1 MFNTEKL
8 SQLRTAIAS
17 RMFNLACN
25 IFGELDTNVQELFDI
40 LVEPAPPGRE
50 AVSIKMGRVLTDLAV
65 CYKDQWEKNPPPLID
80 YAVDSIVRDIDRI
93 VGEVTETEEDD
104 DDDVVEGEEAEEDEF
119 EDTFE
124 ETEWDPEDDEELDM
138 LDDDE
143 DDDDDEDE
151 KL

>member
-8 SQLRTAIAS
+8 SQLRTAVATY
-17 RMFNLACN
+17 MFNLACN

-40 LVEPAPPGRE
+40 LVEPTPPGRE
-50 AVSIKMGRVLTDLAV
+50 TVSIKMEKVLTDLAF
-65 CYKDQWEKNPPPLID
+65 CYKDQWEKNPPALFD
-80 YAVDSIVRDIDRI
+80 YVVDSIVRDIDRI

-104 DDDVVEGEEAEEDEF
+104 EDDVVEGEEAEEDEF
-119 EDTFE
+119 EDSFE
-124 ETEWDPEDDEELDM
+124 ETEWDPEDDEDDLGL

-143 DDDDDEDE
+143 DENEDE